1 MLSHTLPSLSFR
13 RVVLVVAGLAALF
26 SCGPSEEITN
36 AEDGDESA
44 SVTSHESALTA
55 ELSDEVTSPVST
67 TPEALAQAAAT
78 RVGSHLVPAS
88 CFTKTVVGATVTY
101 TMNDC
106 TGPWGLVHL
115 TGTITAVYSRATTG
129 GVAVA
134 ITGAGIKANN
144 ATLDLNANVVAA
156 EVNGVRVAN
165 VTTEAKGTGARGL
178 ALTRKGAY
186 VAKYDPTAQCITVDG
201 SWTTTTG
208 LRSASTTIANY
219 TRCKG
224 ACPAAG
230 GTLVHTGV
238 RNTAVTVT
246 YDGTS
251 TAAWASS
258 NGRAGNVPLMCGK

>member
-26 SCGPSEEITN
+26 SCGPTEEVSN

-44 SVTSHESALTA
+44 SVTSSESALTS
-55 ELSDEVTSPVST
+55 ELSDEVTAPVST

-78 RVGSHLVPAS
+78 RVGSHLTPAS
-88 CFTKTVVGATVTY
+88 CFTKSVAGATVTY

-129 GVAVA
+129 GVGVV
-134 ITGAGIKANN
+134 ITGTGVKVNN
-144 ATLDLNANVVAA
+144 ATLDLNSAVVAS

-165 VTTEAKGTGARGL
+165 VTTEAKGTGGRGL

-186 VAKYDPTAQCITVDG
+186 VAKYDPTNECITLDG
-201 SWTTTTG
+201 TWTTTTG
-208 LRSASTTIANY
+208 LRSASTAIANY
-219 TRCKG
+219 TRCKS

-238 RNTAVTVT
+238 RTNQVTVT

-251 TAAWASS
+251 TAAWAST
-258 NGRAGNVPLMCGK
+258 NGRAGTLTLMCGK